1 MLPGNNEK
9 KPLGKGGRTLP
20 PSSSKKDPLK
30 TSVCEWDLPSSSTGT
45 VRRKNTKNKMSSSLP
60 KKKLSPI
67 AGTSG
72 TQPSVKLNL
81 HSNSNQQISEIFTDI
96 PESMNKKTPP
106 PYKEPPTPPPLSQ
119 IPSLGMGK
127 IPKLKQNNP
136 PSGKVVF
143 GKKERREMNTAG
155 GAIKNCIS
163 KLTGSPSKSNKEKE
177 EKNIQAKLQNIPV
190 RPRKTSTIS
199 KEENYCLFDPSVDF
213 INEKK
218 QTKVDVH
225 PPTRDED
232 DSQTTT
238 SPDTSEDIVEEII
251 YEDSQE
257 IENKDYHNYF
267 IIDPEDMLSE
277 NDEEI
282 KVEMV
287 DVVEKDVML
296 PLVEQRRKLKFLN
309 LSSPMHQNNNSS
321 SSASSNSTS
330 TSSSST
336 SSSSSASLAVGGGVG
351 SSSFITY
358 KLDKDKRNRTIPLVA
373 YGSPYA
379 VNRTVQYKKSS
390 KRPQSVHSDAD
401 SGFLS
406 PCTPEDFKF
415 NAEIL
420 ALEEWNNLQ
429 VYVEVGRKFCFC
441 VSLASVSNED
451 VLMAFALLGYSFYVD
466 GRVFAFTRV

>member
-1 MLPGNNEK
+1 MLPGNSEDR
-9 KPLGKGGRTLP
+9 PPFKGGRTL
-20 PSSSKKDPLK
+20 SSSLK
-30 TSVCEWDLPSSSTGT
+30 TSVCDWDSPSSRTGT
-45 VRRKNTKNKMSSSLP
+45 VRRKNTKNKMSSSTNQLSTKIP
-60 KKKLSPI
+60 KTSKTASLRKLSPI
-67 AGTSG
+67 AGTSNVQS
-72 TQPSVKLNL
+72 TAKLN
-81 HSNSNQQISEIFTDI
+81 SNSSTNQITELFTDI
-96 PESMNKKTPP
+96 PDLVIQQQNKQHKTPP

-119 IPSLGMGK
+119 IPSLNGGAK
-127 IPKLKQNNP
+127 ISKQKQHNV

-143 GKKERREMNTAG
+143 GKKERREMNSAG

-163 KLTGSPSKSNKEKE
+163 KLTGSPSKHSKEKE
-177 EKNIQAKLQNIPV
+177 EANIQAKLQNIPV
-190 RPRKTSTIS
+190 RPRKTSNIA

-213 INEKK
+213 INEKIEKK
-218 QTKVDVH
+218 QTTKVEIHSDACH
-225 PPTRDED
+225 ID
-232 DSQTTT
+232 DT

-282 KVEMV
+282 KVEV
-287 DVVEKDVML
+287 DTNIVEESEDVL

-309 LSSPMHQNNNSS
+309 LSPMHHNNNSS
-321 SSASSNSTS
+321 SSTSTS
-330 TSSSST
+330 TSSTTSST
-336 SSSSSASLAVGGGVG
+336 STSSSASLAVGGGNNG

-358 KLDKDKRNRTIPLVA
+358 KLEKDIRNRTVPLVT

-379 VNRTVQYKKSS
+379 VNRNVQYKKSSS

-406 PCTPEDFKF
+406 PCTPEDFKL

-420 ALEEWNNLQ
+420 AMEEWNNLQ
-429 VYVEVGRKFCFC
+429 VYVEVGRT
-441 VSLASVSNED
+441 
-451 VLMAFALLGYSFYVD
+451 
-466 GRVFAFTRV
+466 VFIGFIL

>member
-1 MLPGNNEK
+1 MLPGNKEDRL
-9 KPLGKGGRTLP
+9 PVKGGRTLP
-20 PSSSKKDPLK
+20 SSLK
-30 TSVCEWDLPSSSTGT
+30 TSICDWDSPSSRTGT
-45 VRRKNTKNKMSSSLP
+45 VRRKNTKNKMSSSTSQLSTKIP
-60 KKKLSPI
+60 KTSKTASLRKLSPI

-72 TQPSVKLNL
+72 TQSTVKLNL
-81 HSNSNQQISEIFTDI
+81 NSNSTNQITELFTDI
-96 PESMNKKTPP
+96 PDLVNQQHQHKTPP

-119 IPSLGMGK
+119 IPSLNGAAK
-127 IPKLKQNNP
+127 ITKLKQQNNA

-143 GKKERREMNTAG
+143 GKKERREMNSAG

-163 KLTGSPSKSNKEKE
+163 KLTGSPSKHSNKEKE
-177 EKNIQAKLQNIPV
+177 ENIQAKLQNIPV

-199 KEENYCLFDPSVDF
+199 KEDNYCLFDPSVDF

-225 PPTRDED
+225 PPCLLIDVED
-232 DSQTTT
+232 NSNTTT

-282 KVEMV
+282 KVEV
-287 DVVEKDVML
+287 DVEETTDVL

-309 LSSPMHQNNNSS
+309 LSPMHQNNNSS
-321 SSASSNSTS
+321 SSSTS
-330 TSSSST
+330 TSTSTSST
-336 SSSSSASLAVGGGVG
+336 SSSSSASLAVGGGA

-358 KLDKDKRNRTIPLVA
+358 KLEKDIRNRTVPLTT

-379 VNRTVQYKKSS
+379 VNRNVQYKKSSS

-406 PCTPEDFKF
+406 PCTPEDFKL
-415 NAEIL
+415 NSEIL
-420 ALEEWNNLQ
+420 AMEEWNNLQ
-429 VYVEVGRKFCFC
+429 VYVEVGKMK
-441 VSLASVSNED
+441 VSFVVYCPYFVFFD
-451 VLMAFALLGYSFYVD
+451 D
-466 GRVFAFTRV
+466 GF

>member
-9 KPLGKGGRTLP
+9 KLAGKGGRTLP
-20 PSSSKKDPLK
+20 SATKKDPLK

-45 VRRKNTKNKMSSSLP
+45 VRRKNTKNKMSLSSIP
-60 KKKLSPI
+60 KKKHSPI

-72 TQPSVKLNL
+72 TQPTVKLNFN
-81 HSNSNQQISEIFTDI
+81 SNSNHQITELFTDI
-96 PESMNKKTPP
+96 PDLLNQKNPP

-119 IPSLGMGK
+119 IPK
-127 IPKLKQNNP
+127 IPKLKQSNVLA
-136 PSGKVVF
+136 SGKVVF
-143 GKKERREMNTAG
+143 GKKERREMSSAG

-163 KLTGSPSKSNKEKE
+163 KLTGSPSKSASKEKE
-177 EKNIQAKLQNIPV
+177 ENIQAKLQNIPV

-225 PPTRDED
+225 PPHCDD

-282 KVEMV
+282 KV
-287 DVVEKDVML
+287 DVALDVEEKDVL

-309 LSSPMHQNNNSS
+309 LSPMHQNNNSS
-321 SSASSNSTS
+321 SSTSTSTS

-336 SSSSSASLAVGGGVG
+336 SSSSSASLAVGGSGNNGGGGKNSG

-358 KLDKDKRNRTIPLVA
+358 KLEKDIRNRTIPLVT

-379 VNRTVQYKKSS
+379 FNRTVQYKKSSS

-406 PCTPEDFKF
+406 PCTPEDFKL
-415 NAEIL
+415 NSEIL

-429 VYVEVGRKFCFC
+429 VYVEVGRI
-441 VSLASVSNED
+441 
-451 VLMAFALLGYSFYVD
+451 FYVS
-466 GRVFAFTRV
+466 VMKMCVIS